1 MINIQFWYGV
11 AAVLIVETLALMAA
25 AAWLRRKVN
34 RGKKKTG

>member
-25 AAWLRRKVN
+25 TAWLR
-34 RGKKKTG
+34 KKAKK